1 MSTSSVNRMAIE
13 GELTIFT
20 ARELQERLLALL
32 AQGEDVEVDLSGV
45 GEMDSAGV
53 QLLLAT
59 RTEAAAR
66 DVALRFTGPSPVVLD
81 TLDLCDLTAHFGEP
95 EPTSRP
101 DKETP

>member
-1 MSTSSVNRMAIE
+1 MSRASVNRMAIE

-32 AQGEDVEVDLSGV
+32 ALGEDLEVDLSGV

-66 DVALRFTGPSPVVLD
+66 DVALRFTGPSSVVVD
-81 TLDLCDLTAHFGEP
+81 TLDLCDLTSHFAD
-95 EPTSRP
+95 TVLISRP